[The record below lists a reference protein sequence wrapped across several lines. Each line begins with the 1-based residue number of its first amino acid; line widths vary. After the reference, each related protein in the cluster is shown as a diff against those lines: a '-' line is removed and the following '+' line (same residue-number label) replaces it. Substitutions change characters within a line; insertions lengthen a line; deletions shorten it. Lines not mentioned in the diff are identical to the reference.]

1 MLLTRSGAT
10 YFCQGA
16 RKIVCVLLLQDK
28 SGPDNP
34 ARIRRRVVQI
44 PIENSGIDAIVRIA
58 AEIGTDPHTKSLYG
72 FK

>member
-28 SGPDNP
+28 SGPDIP
-34 ARIRRRVVQI
+34 VRIRRRVVQI
-44 PIENSGIDAIVRIA
+44 PIENSGIHAIVRIA
-58 AEIGTDPHTKSLYG
+58 AEIGTDPHTKSLYD